1 MTTFSN
7 ILLGL
12 ATFIYLVPLQFFIRA
27 AANARGEAAMGLI
40 VGFVLTIPLCLLLFI
55 SWCIVLSQGGF
66 SWLGGGRGW
75 QLLLLIVT
83 WIAMTVI
90 VSLSAIVRNE
100 PNMPWSLRGLLPWA
114 AYVLPPL
121 AIIATAALN
130 NPSLASV
137 IPANI
142 RQGVLIAVGSITILS
157 GAGSLVEWFIRAQI
171 NAANK
176 VREQAEYQDQ
186 NIQRIIADIEAL
198 DTVRDLGRLFEHAG
212 LNRFEQPREV
222 ALKKILAHPN
232 LQQEIERRITNEWTQ
247 ETLSFLAAND
257 APNPAALAQPVAV
270 ALSQLAAWL
279 NQNLKSDRQFY
290 EGSYLSEV
298 VTALTVADKYARFG
312 VDYRPAI
319 LEIRAAFNR
328 SHVIK
333 AGLNA
338 PLVLDQWLARHPAST
353 AVR

>member
-12 ATFIYLVPLQFFIRA
+12 ASFIYLVPLQFFIRA

-55 SWCIVLSQGGF
+55 SWCIILSQGGF

-75 QLLLLIVT
+75 QLLLLVLT
-83 WIAMTVI
+83 WIAMTAI
-90 VSLSAIVRNE
+90 VSISAMVRSE
-100 PNMPWSLRGLLPWA
+100 PNMPWSLRGVLPWA
-114 AYVLPPL
+114 AYVLPPI

-130 NPSLASV
+130 NASLAAAIS
-137 IPANI
+137 PAI
-142 RQGVLIAVGSITILS
+142 RQGALIAVGSITLIS

-171 NAANK
+171 NAASK
-176 VREQAEYQDQ
+176 VRAQAEYQDQ

-198 DTVRDLGRLFEHAG
+198 DTVKDLGRLFDHAG
-212 LNRFEQPREV
+212 LNRFEQPRI
-222 ALKKILAHPN
+222 AARKKIFAHPN

-247 ETLSFLAAND
+247 ETLNFLAANEPPD
-257 APNPAALAQPVAV
+257 PAALAQPVTA
-270 ALSQLAAWL
+270 ALSKLAAWL
-279 NQNLKSDRQFY
+279 NQNLKADRQFY
-290 EGSYLSEV
+290 EGLYLSEV

-328 SHVIK
+328 SHVRK
-333 AGLNA
+333 AGLSA
-338 PLVLDQWLARHPAST
+338 PLVLDEWLARHPAAAET
-353 AVR
+353 R